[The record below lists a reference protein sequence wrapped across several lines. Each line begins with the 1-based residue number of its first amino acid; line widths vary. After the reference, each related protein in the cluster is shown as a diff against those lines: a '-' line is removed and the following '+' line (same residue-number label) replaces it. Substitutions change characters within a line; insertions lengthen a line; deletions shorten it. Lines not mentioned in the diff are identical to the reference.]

1 MICKSFI
8 DEKSINIFLDVLFL
22 LNLKVLLRM
31 TKIFERNTLK
41 MYKKKYFKFL
51 LLRIQNDERKN
62 FVLTSAEQCNL
73 LQIYTS
79 YSSGSDSIRNYYGP
93 SPSTAPS
100 TQLSTAPLPPQPIQT
115 ASSQPPPC
123 NLYSTPMVPTP
134 ASNLLTTNTSSY
146 VGLNNISPL
155 PTRRYS
161 YSGTLPPSISI
172 SDNLNLIHNQD
183 SNITNLITETCQSI
197 SRSSNIL
204 NRQLSADMALS
215 CTSLSNLIEENIESD
230 IVKYDLIN
238 EITTTASATPLN
250 FVQNFYSQPR
260 KLPYVPPTYRNQPH
274 LISDDYLLSKPIFSK
289 NLNALTS
296 SYINDGYHYAEP
308 HSYTQTPH
316 FQTSHYASNPCL
328 SSQYPNQN
336 HLSFTHHPLSSFNR
350 NYYQSPHQQ
359 PFSSRPPSISSLN
372 RYTALSNN
380 YSSSFNAQPYY
391 RTSSRLDL
399 DNPNKGGE
407 IKRQVSFKF
416 DVDQMSF
423 DP

>member
-1 MICKSFI
+1 MQ
-8 DEKSINIFLDVLFL
+8 FLQ
-22 LNLKVLLRM
+22 M
-31 TKIFERNTLK
+31 
-41 MYKKKYFKFL
+41 
-51 LLRIQNDERKN
+51 
-62 FVLTSAEQCNL
+62 
-73 LQIYTS
+73 YTS
-79 YSSGSDSIRNYYGP
+79 YSSGSDTLRNYYGP
-93 SPSTAPS
+93 SPSSANAPPNA
-100 TQLSTAPLPPQPIQT
+100 TQLSTASLPPQPIQQP
-115 ASSQPPPC
+115 SQPPSC
-123 NLYSTPMVPTP
+123 NLYSAPIVP
-134 ASNLLTTNTSSY
+134 ASNLMTSNTSSY
-146 VGLNNISPL
+146 VGLNHISPL

-238 EITTTASATPLN
+238 EITTTASAAPSN
-250 FVQNFYSQPR
+250 FPNFYSHVR
-260 KLPYVPPTYRNQPH
+260 KLPYVPPPIAPIMLPSYRPQPH

-296 SYINDGYHYAEP
+296 SYISDDYNYVEP
-308 HSYTQTPH
+308 QAYTHTPH
-316 FQTSHYASNPCL
+316 YPTSHYASNPCL
-328 SSQYPNQN
+328 SSQYPQN
-336 HLSFTHHPLSSFNR
+336 HLSYSHHPMSSAFNR
-350 NYYQSPHQQ
+350 NYYQSHHQQ

-372 RYTALSNN
+372 RYTPLSNN

>member
-1 MICKSFI
+1 MQ
-8 DEKSINIFLDVLFL
+8 FLQ
-22 LNLKVLLRM
+22 M
-31 TKIFERNTLK
+31 
-41 MYKKKYFKFL
+41 
-51 LLRIQNDERKN
+51 
-62 FVLTSAEQCNL
+62 
-73 LQIYTS
+73 YTS
-79 YSSGSDSIRNYYGP
+79 YSSGIDTLRNYYGP

-100 TQLSTAPLPPQPIQT
+100 TQLPTAPLPPQPMQQSQHP
-115 ASSQPPPC
+115 SSC
-123 NLYSTPMVPTP
+123 NLYSTPVAPMP
-134 ASNLLTTNTSSY
+134 ASNLLTTNASSY
-146 VGLNNISPL
+146 ISLNRMSPL

-161 YSGTLPPSISI
+161 YSGSMQPSISI
-172 SDNLNLIHNQD
+172 SDNLNLLHNQD

-204 NRQLSADMALS
+204 NRQLSADMAMS

-238 EITTTASATPLN
+238 EITTTASAPPHN
-250 FVQNFYSQPR
+250 FPNFYTHAR
-260 KLPYVPPTYRNQPH
+260 KLPYVPSLPLTVAPMVPSYRNHSQ

-289 NLNALTS
+289 NLNTLTS
-296 SYINDGYHYAEP
+296 SYISDDYNYVEP
-308 HSYTQTPH
+308 FSYTQTPH
-316 FQTSHYASNPCL
+316 YPTSHHYSSNPCL
-328 SSQYPNQN
+328 SSQQFPTQN
-336 HLSFTHHPLSSFNR
+336 HLSYTHLPMSSAFNR
-350 NYYQSPHQQ
+350 NYYQSHHQQ

-380 YSSSFNAQPYY
+380 YPSSFNAPQPYY